1 MITFFL
7 ICFIVGLLLTVLMTL
22 FGVDSLDFGT
32 DLHGAGHGHG
42 GHSGFN
48 LPTLLAGIT
57 VFGGV
62 GYLLAGYGPWSLLWV
77 LLIAAAAGLGVSWLF
92 FLLYVKVLY
101 KHDDTMQESEFDLSG
116 QLGEVTVPMTGGGIG
131 EMVYVLHGTK
141 RSISVR
147 SEQDEPIAKGAKVM
161 VVQMKDGVATVA
173 LWQE

>member
-7 ICFIVGLLLTVLMTL
+7 VCFIAGLLLTVLITL

-32 DLHGAGHGHG
+32 DMHAAHGHG

-62 GYLLAGYGPWSLLWV
+62 GYLLAAFGPWSLILV
-77 LLIAAAAGLGVSWLF
+77 IVVAAAAGVGVGWLF

-101 KHDDTMQESEFDLSG
+101 KHDDTMLESEFDLSG
-116 QLGEVTVPMTGGGIG
+116 QLGEITVPMAGSGIG

-147 SEQDEPIAKGAKVM
+147 SEHGEPIAKGAKVM